1 MKHKIHTVTKA
12 ETSAEN
18 RNLSYQN
25 CPQFLRGMQLSSV
38 ATQASVG
45 FLVIQLP
52 FRPTPMLL
60 SVIPINS
67 LVHSAGYVWNRFFGL
82 TWEPCL
88 AWTDISSCL
97 PKKGHTTVILGTC
110 CIIHGSQYKIETSYA
125 TLHVSLYMGHAMY
138 NIVPYVCDIYHMYD
152 WKKCA
157 ESFQKI
163 GDKKKK
169 ESKCWKKK

>member
-52 FRPTPMLL
+52 FRPAPIFL

-67 LVHSAGYVWNRFFGL
+67 PVHSAGYVWNRFFGL

-152 WKKCA
+152 WKKMCWILSKDWGQ
-157 ESFQKI
+157 EKERKQMLE
-163 GDKKKK
+163 KK
-169 ESKCWKKK
+169 